1 MRNIGSAVRRAV
13 TIDFC
18 RTTLVGVPASLASR
32 QLMGGSSSRGVG
44 GDGDACEASVATRA
58 RDGGVGGASTRA
70 ELRRDSDSDSEAMF
84 PFMCDADGACASGAA
99 LGEGAVAP
107 ADVLRQYPHGVYTVG
122 RARRGAGGGS
132 GVGWG
137 SGAFALSSAEFH
149 LDRLCSR
156 DARWYIAHG
165 REDGSVTASTSMPAS
180 SASSAPRACVGD
192 EDDDARDVEAAFRA
206 KVMGA
211 IARALDHATTRTS
224 AHCDCVVV
232 TVSVHRGVAVDG
244 DALDGISWAR
254 ASDVDVKTLVTSYS
268 EFDTADETF
277 GAYVDVDSSVR
288 RAPVS
293 VKYADWIHGRAKA
306 SAALADWNARC
317 DERLKCVE
325 YLLTK
330 SHPASPSDDGEG
342 ERLELLEGLTSNFL
356 LITNVN
362 GTLTAHCAKPGL
374 DVLDGVAMRALTAEL
389 TRRGIP
395 LIERAPN
402 AFPIEHRSTWVAAYL
417 TSAIKGIVPLD
428 FILFHGGKDD
438 AGDGCN
444 FRSAPLPASRA
455 MALVDC
461 Y

>member
-1 MRNIGSAVRRAV
+1 
-13 TIDFC
+13 
-18 RTTLVGVPASLASR
+18 
-32 QLMGGSSSRGVG
+32 MGGSSSRGVG
-44 GDGDACEASVATRA
+44 GDGDACEASVATCTRG
-58 RDGGVGGASTRA
+58 GGVAGASARA
-70 ELRRDSDSDSEAMF
+70 ELRRDSDSDTDALF

-99 LGEGAVAP
+99 LEGAVAP
-107 ADVLRQYPHGVYTVG
+107 VDLLRRYPHGVYTVG

-132 GVGWG
+132 GSGSGSG
-137 SGAFALSSAEFH
+137 SGAFALSSVEFH
-149 LDRLCSR
+149 LERLCSR

-165 REDGSVTASTSMPAS
+165 REDGSATASTSMPAS
-180 SASSAPRACVGD
+180 SASSTRACVGV
-192 EDDDARDVEAAFRA
+192 EDDYALDVEAAFRA

-211 IARALDHATTRTS
+211 IARALDHATTRAG

-232 TVSVHRGVAVDG
+232 AVSVHRGATVDG

-254 ASDVDVKTLVTSYS
+254 ASDVAVKTLVTSYS

-317 DERLKCVE
+317 DECLKCVE

-330 SHPASPSDDGEG
+330 SHPASPSDDDEG

-362 GTLTAHCAKPGL
+362 GTLTAYCAKPGL

-428 FILFHGGKDD
+428 FILFRGGKDD
-438 AGDGCN
+438 TGDGGN

-461 Y
+461 YQA

>member
-1 MRNIGSAVRRAV
+1 M
-13 TIDFC
+13 D
-18 RTTLVGVPASLASR
+18 
-32 QLMGGSSSRGVG
+32 GSSSRGVG
-44 GDGDACEASVATRA
+44 GDGDACEASVATCA
-58 RDGGVGGASTRA
+58 RGGGVGGASARA
-70 ELRRDSDSDSEAMF
+70 ELRRDSDSDTDALF

-99 LGEGAVAP
+99 LEGAVAP
-107 ADVLRQYPHGVYTVG
+107 ADLLRRYPHGVYTVG

-132 GVGWG
+132 GSG
-137 SGAFALSSAEFH
+137 SGSCAFALSSVEFH

-165 REDGSVTASTSMPAS
+165 REDGSATASTSTRAS
-180 SASSAPRACVGD
+180 SASSTRACVGV
-192 EDDDARDVEAAFRA
+192 EDDYARDVEAAFRA

-211 IARALDHATTRTS
+211 IARALDHATTRAS

-232 TVSVHRGVAVDG
+232 TVSVHRGATVNG

-254 ASDVDVKTLVTSYS
+254 SSDVDVKTLVTSYS

-288 RAPVS
+288 RVPVS

-317 DERLKCVE
+317 DECLKCVE

-330 SHPASPSDDGEG
+330 SHPASPSDDDEG

-395 LIERAPN
+395 LIERAPS

-428 FILFHGGKDD
+428 FILFRGGKD
-438 AGDGCN
+438 AEGDDCN
-444 FRSAPLPASRA
+444 FCSAPLPASRA